1 MEKSSNCKYSI
12 QDFLKLVNR
21 LKASNSFRGDK
32 PLKRMPLRS
41 NLINKVTET
50 SSAIKLENSDT
61 LKEELGEMLLQI
73 AYHCEIDE
81 YENFSFNDIVDKIC
95 KKIISKYPQVLSSR
109 DESYNK
115 CRIYNLRDRNPR
127 ENYDQETKTSSKNL
141 SALTKT
147 LKIQE
152 KASCLGY
159 GLFSIEDALNE
170 TFERLHYLE
179 TLIINGRSDY
189 FNKELGALLFSV
201 TDIARLLGIDAET
214 SLYETCE
221 KFKNEFL
228 YK

>member
-1 MEKSSNCKYSI
+1 M
-12 QDFLKLVNR
+12 
-21 LKASNSFRGDK
+21 
-32 PLKRMPLRS
+32 
-41 NLINKVTET
+41 
-50 SSAIKLENSDT
+50 
-61 LKEELGEMLLQI
+61 
-73 AYHCEIDE
+73 
-81 YENFSFNDIVDKIC
+81 
-95 KKIISKYPQVLSSR
+95 
-109 DESYNK
+109 
-115 CRIYNLRDRNPR
+115 
-127 ENYDQETKTSSKNL
+127 
-141 SALTKT
+141 
-147 LKIQE
+147 
-152 KASCLGY
+152 GY